1 MHAWRPLPPWSSS
14 CHSHSAACRN
24 AGMHACSIAWAGQR
38 VWGVCLSRELSCPPP
53 PPPRLPPPAA
63 PALPVL
69 HLASPATC
77 ISGCWPAAA
86 CLARQLP
93 AACKPWRCRPRQR
106 LSVWLRTRH
115 RTSPAQAW
123 QQLHA
128 CGGAA
133 HLAWQ
138 APLPH
143 HATIMPHACM
153 CTRGS
158 AYCTLC
164 RTGSASSLKCM
175 CGMLRRCLGGDGAP
189 NGAVAWQQCGA

>member
-133 HLAWQ
+133 HLAW
-138 APLPH
+138 PGRHPCP
-143 HATIMPHACM
+143 IMPPSCHTPACARAGAR
-153 CTRGS
+153 TARFAAQARPALSS
-158 AYCTLC
+158 ACAAC
-164 RTGSASSLKCM
+164 CAGVWEVR
-175 CGMLRRCLGGDGAP
+175 
-189 NGAVAWQQCGA
+189 